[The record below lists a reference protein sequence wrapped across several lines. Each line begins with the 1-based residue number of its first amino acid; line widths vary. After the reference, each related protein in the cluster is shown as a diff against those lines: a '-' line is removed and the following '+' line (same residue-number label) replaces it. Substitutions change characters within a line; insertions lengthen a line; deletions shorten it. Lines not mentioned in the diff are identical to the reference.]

1 MLVFEDTQTR
11 TVSQVSTSEL
21 VSKWSISTWLAILFQ
36 FFPFICRL
44 DTFLRWD
51 PPVVVATFGGT
62 VKPAGTAGK
71 AHQHRHTEGNTEE
84 PPRISGTKKK
94 QRLSHFITSLNIS
107 TKPDCE
113 KWLLAKPAA
122 LNGHDLKSVPFHIYN
137 WRKYSK
143 AMSIKALLN
152 ASQMSSISNGI
163 RRSFSMHTFRLSC
176 THTSPSTYTH
186 PSLLFSVPSVTHYN
200 CSHFSLELSE
210 LFFFF
215 FWPINMTSH
224 KKKLGLV
231 LVPTVLIKHFPQ
243 WMCSTTTVCA
253 TALLV

>member
-1 MLVFEDTQTR
+1 MVGHFISVFPIYMSLGHILKVGPTRCRGDIWWYSQTSGDSWQGASASSHR
-11 TVSQVSTSEL
+11 G
-21 VSKWSISTWLAILFQ
+21 KH
-36 FFPFICRL
+36 RG
-44 DTFLRWD
+44 
-51 PPVVVATFGGT
+51 ATKNF
-62 VKPAGTAGK
+62 
-71 AHQHRHTEGNTEE
+71 RH
-84 PPRISGTKKK
+84 KKK

-210 LFFFF
+210 LFFGFF
-215 FWPINMTSH
+215 GQSIWLHTKKNWVSFWCR
-224 KKKLGLV
+224 
-231 LVPTVLIKHFPQ
+231 Q
-243 WMCSTTTVCA
+243 C
-253 TALLV
+253 